1 MSENVENVLRME
13 NVTMQFGG
21 VVAVNNLSIEVNKG
35 EIVAL
40 IGPNGAGKTTA
51 FNCVTGVYQPTNGRI
66 EFMGD
71 TIIRNHPQ
79 GKMAKEYLGEDA
91 KLYTTAYDGE
101 DDPDTVAA
109 LDALNA
115 ECAAK
120 VAEAEAAIV
129 KKLDG
134 EKDEE
139 KRKAL
144 YAEAEAKK
152 AEIEAGYAEPREK
165 LLVQLKDRADARMEF
180 RRSIDPDVGT
190 NKVYAPTPDKITHL
204 GIARTFQNI
213 RLFSA
218 LSVLDNVLIAKHM
231 RAKQNVF
238 SATLRI
244 NHKEERRMREEAME
258 LLAEQGLDHLKD
270 EVAGSLPYGIQRRLE
285 IARALAT
292 DPKLLLLDE
301 PAAGMNPQETL
312 ELAAFIHELREKYGL
327 TIFLIEHHMDL
338 VMRISDYIYVID
350 FGSKIAEGIPQEVQ
364 NNQHVIDAYLGVV
377 EDE

>member
-66 EFMGD
+66 EFMGN

-91 KLYTTAYDGE
+91 KLYTGAYDGE

-120 VAEAEAAIV
+120 VAEAEDAIV
-129 KKLDG
+129 KKLDS
-134 EKDEE
+134 EKDEAV
-139 KRKAL
+139 RKAL

-152 AEIEAGYAEPREK
+152 AEIESGYAEPREK
-165 LLVQLKDRADARMEF
+165 LLVQLKDRADARMEL
-180 RRSIDPDVGT
+180 RRSVDPDVGT

-238 SATLRI
+238 SATLRL

-292 DPKLLLLDE
+292 SPKLLLLDE
-301 PAAGMNPQETL
+301 PAAGMNPQETQ
-312 ELAAFIHELREKYGL
+312 ELGEYIVEIKKNHDL
-327 TIFLIEHHMDL
+327 TILMIEHHMDL
-338 VMRISDYIYVID
+338 VMQFSDRIYVID
-350 FGSKIAEGIPQEVQ
+350 FGKMISSGTPDVVKADRR
-364 NNQHVIDAYLGVV
+364 VIDAYLGVV
-377 EDE
+377 E

>member
-66 EFMGD
+66 EFMGN

-120 VAEAEAAIV
+120 VAEAEDAIV
-129 KKLDG
+129 KKLDS
-134 EKDEE
+134 EKDEAV
-139 KRKAL
+139 RKAL
-144 YAEAEAKK
+144 YAEAETKK

-165 LLVQLKDRADARMEF
+165 LLVQLKDRADARMEL
-180 RRSIDPDVGT
+180 RRSVDPDVGT

-238 SATLRI
+238 SATLRL

-292 DPKLLLLDE
+292 SPKLLLLDE
-301 PAAGMNPQETL
+301 PAAGMNPQETQ
-312 ELAAFIHELREKYGL
+312 ELGEYIVEIKKNHDL
-327 TIFLIEHHMDL
+327 TILMIEHHMDL
-338 VMRISDYIYVID
+338 VMQFSDRIYVID
-350 FGSKIAEGIPQEVQ
+350 FGKMISSGTPDVVKADRR
-364 NNQHVIDAYLGVV
+364 VIDAYLVVV
-377 EDE
+377 E

>member
-66 EFMGD
+66 EFMGN

-91 KLYTTAYDGE
+91 KLYTNAYDGE

-120 VAEAEAAIV
+120 VAEAEDAIV
-129 KKLDG
+129 KKLDS
-134 EKDEE
+134 EKDEAV
-139 KRKAL
+139 RKAL

-165 LLVQLKDRADARMEF
+165 LLVQLKDRADARMEL
-180 RRSIDPDVGT
+180 RRSVDPDVGT

-238 SATLRI
+238 SATLRL

-292 DPKLLLLDE
+292 SPKLLLLDE
-301 PAAGMNPQETL
+301 PAAGMNPQETQ
-312 ELAAFIHELREKYGL
+312 ELGEYIVEIKKNHDL
-327 TIFLIEHHMDL
+327 TILMIEHHMDL
-338 VMRISDYIYVID
+338 VMQFSDRIYVID
-350 FGSKIAEGIPQEVQ
+350 FGKMISSGTPDVVKADRR
-364 NNQHVIDAYLGVV
+364 VIDAYLGVV
-377 EDE
+377 E